1 MRRES
6 EISWRSLAGPGGDAA
21 AAPARRKKLLV
32 IAQYFPLGSGG
43 AEYQAYCL
51 ARYFRSRMDVHYL
64 CMAEGPLA
72 SGDPDIRISTV
83 RSRDRWKRILGP
95 CRVLDYFRV
104 MKVLRRLHPDFIY
117 ERGASVYLGI
127 AARYARRS
135 GCTLICH
142 IASER
147 NVQRRRHRSF
157 RTLLFDHLDGWMS
170 EYGLRH
176 TRYIFGQAQYEDRM
190 LRRNFGRK
198 CDLIVGNWH
207 PEPVGPCAKV
217 PPIKVVWIANIKPL
231 KKPEIFADLAE
242 RLEDLPG
249 VEFLM
254 IGRRASGRYQRG
266 LDARLGRVPNLRY
279 LGAQPLEEVNRIL
292 AGAHLLVSTSD
303 YEGFPNTFVQAWLHE
318 VPVVSLCVDPDGILT
333 REGLGFRSGGFDQLV
348 RDTRHLIKDADLRT
362 RMGTRAK
369 TYALEKHSLTKNLER
384 VAEFLGI

>member
-1 MRRES
+1 MLTES
-6 EISWRSLAGPGGDAA
+6 ETSGAGPAGPARDIP
-21 AAPARRKKLLV
+21 AAPGRRKRLLV
-32 IAQYFPLGSGG
+32 LAQYFPVTSGG
-43 AEYQAYCL
+43 AEYQVYCL
-51 ARYFRSRMDVHYL
+51 ARYLRSRMDVHYL
-64 CMAEGPLA
+64 CMADGALA
-72 SGDPDIRISTV
+72 SAEPDIRISTV

-147 NVQRRRHRSF
+147 NVQRRWYRSF
-157 RTLLFDHLDGWMS
+157 RTVLFDHLDRWMS

-176 TRYIFGQAQYEDRM
+176 TRYIFGQAQYQDRL
-190 LRRNFGRK
+190 LRRNFDRK

-207 PEPVGPCAKV
+207 PEPAGLCAKV
-217 PPIKVVWIANIKPL
+217 PPIKIVWIANIKPL

-242 RLEDLPG
+242 ELEDVPG

-254 IGRRASGRYQRG
+254 IGRRASRKYQRG
-266 LDARLGRVPNLRY
+266 LDARLGRVRNLRY
-279 LGAQPLEEVNRIL
+279 LGEQPLEEVNRIL
-292 AGAHLLVSTSD
+292 AGAHLLVNTSD
-303 YEGFPNTFVQAWLHE
+303 YEGFPNTFIQAWLHE
-318 VPVVSLCVDPDGILT
+318 VPIISLRVDPDDILA

-348 RDTRHLIKDADLRT
+348 RDTRHLIENADLRT
-362 RMGTRAK
+362 RMGTRARA
-369 TYALEKHSLTKNLER
+369 YALEKHSLTKNLER